1 MLKTVIVSVLKC
13 HWGLVASIVMITAFS
28 QYRHEQQVSLVMIFL
43 GFLAALLAL
52 LITAVP
58 LELHKL
64 RKNR

>member
-1 MLKTVIVSVLKC
+1 MLKTVIASVLKGY
-13 HWGLVASIVMITAFS
+13 WGLVASIVTISAFS

-43 GFLAALLAL
+43 GLLAALLAL
-52 LITAVP
+52 FITAVP